1 MRQYTDVPLTGH
13 VEGVDLQQA
22 SELHLTFRQGTVEID
37 LTGNDLT
44 VLGAHDLIA
53 FLRQEQTAM
62 LSADSAV
69 SVQINA
75 IVGGIRKASDVATV
89 PVGSNLLRRLI
100 G

>member
-1 MRQYTDVPLTGH
+1 MRQYTDVPLTVH
-13 VEGVDLQQA
+13 VEGTDLQQA
-22 SELHLTFRQGTVEID
+22 SELHLTFRQGTVELD
-37 LTGNDLT
+37 LTGYDLT
-44 VLGAHDLIA
+44 VLGAHDLTA
-53 FLRQEQTAM
+53 FLRQEQTAR

-75 IVGGIRKASDVATV
+75 MVGGIRKASDVATV

>member
-1 MRQYTDVPLTGH
+1 MRQYTDVPLTVH
-13 VEGVDLQQA
+13 VEGTDLTQA
-22 SELHLTFRQGTVEID
+22 SELHLTFRQGTVELD
-37 LTGNDLT
+37 LTGDDLT
-44 VLGAHDLIA
+44 VLGTHDLTA
-53 FLRQEQTAM
+53 VLRQEQTAR
-62 LSADSAV
+62 LSANSAV